1 MRDLYQFHEEL
12 YEVIG
17 ESEITQFQDGHPF
30 TYPALILKEVDSG
43 KSKIVPKNSLDRL
56 GKRVPSNVRDIDSV
70 EQFQQCLQAAFQ
82 GRFTTMINSYSSE
95 EYVKY
100 KTAMTTNVENY
111 NRGFQE
117 GRLTKESKSLLESFA
132 MMLLVSAEMFA
143 KEKAEKLR
151 PQPEPKE

>member
-1 MRDLYQFHEEL
+1 MSDLYQFHDEL
-12 YEVIG
+12 YDVIS
-17 ESEITQFQDGHPF
+17 ETEITQFQDGHPF
-30 TYPALILKEVDSG
+30 TYPALLLREVNSG

-56 GKRVPSNVRDIDSV
+56 GRRVPTNVRDVDSV
-70 EQFQQCLQAAFQ
+70 EQFQKCLQAAFE

-100 KTAMTTNVENY
+100 NTAMAINVENY
-111 NRGFQE
+111 NNGFQD
-117 GRLTKESKSLLESFA
+117 GQLTKESKSLLQSFA

-143 KEKAEKLR
+143 KEKAGKLR